1 MEKILKD
8 LGISD
13 STISQMIEICPNI
26 VELDENEI
34 LRKIEILKNNKCD
47 DTQIRNIISSN
58 AEYLDR
64 SITDIDNL
72 INTMKELGF
81 DYLNILFDGNPYILN
96 LDDFEVKNY
105 INEREQNGEELED
118 IVDDMSSNPYIF
130 EEI

>member
-13 STISQMIEICPNI
+13 STINQMVEICPNI
-26 VELDENEI
+26 VELDESEL

-47 DTQIRNIISSN
+47 DIQIRNIISSN

-64 SITDIDNL
+64 SVSDIDNL
-72 INTMKELGF
+72 INTMEELGF
-81 DYLNILFDGNPYILN
+81 DNLNLLFDGNPYILN

-105 INEREQNGEELED
+105 IDEREQNGEELED